1 MAFYEKLIWN
11 PGRVLDRIPPPSY
24 LESVSPPPHTPY
36 PISVPMSPTSNT
48 RSRSHTVKVSHGRMV
63 TRSMT
68 QPPRADVHMDFD
80 EASRAWRQ
88 NKVSL
93 NHGCFAYLQETPA
106 TRPRRQRRV
115 PARYLS

>member
-1 MAFYEKLIWN
+1 
-11 PGRVLDRIPPPSY
+11 
-24 LESVSPPPHTPY
+24 
-36 PISVPMSPTSNT
+36 MSPISNT
-48 RSRSHTVKVSHGRMV
+48 RSRSRATKVSHNRMV

-68 QPPRADVHMDFD
+68 QSPETQVQMDFD

-93 NHGCFAYLQETPA
+93 NHGCFAYIRETTPS

-115 PARYLS
+115 PARYLA

>member
-1 MAFYEKLIWN
+1 MT
-11 PGRVLDRIPPPSY
+11 PHSQPPPTP
-24 LESVSPPPHTPY
+24 VSDTLY
-36 PISVPMSPTSNT
+36 PFTMSPTSNT
-48 RSRSHTVKVSHGRMV
+48 RSRSHAVKVSHTRMV

-68 QPPRADVHMDFD
+68 QSPRADVHMDFD

-88 NKVSL
+88 NKVTLS
-93 NHGCFAYLQETPA
+93 HGSFAYIRETTPS

>member
-1 MAFYEKLIWN
+1 
-11 PGRVLDRIPPPSY
+11 
-24 LESVSPPPHTPY
+24 
-36 PISVPMSPTSNT
+36 MSPISNT
-48 RSRSHTVKVSHGRMV
+48 RSRTRAAKVSHTRMV

-68 QPPRADVHMDFD
+68 QSPETQVQMDFD

-93 NHGCFAYLQETPA
+93 NHGCFAYIRETTPS

-115 PARYLS
+115 PARYLA